1 MSLFV
6 IVQTLTIL
14 SFLEKIEMI
23 VTKVDK
29 KTFVGKDIIHVA
41 IFKKKDER
49 TTYNM
54 IYKDSSTG
62 NSFMKRF
69 HVTSITRNKEYLLT
83 KGKKSEVLYFTSN
96 PNGEAEI
103 VTIHLRA
110 LQKIK
115 EASF

>member
-1 MSLFV
+1 M
-6 IVQTLTIL
+6 
-14 SFLEKIEMI
+14 EMI

-54 IYKDSSTG
+54 IYKDSSTKF
-62 NSFMKRF
+62 FMKRF

-110 LQKIK
+110 LQN
-115 EASF
+115 